1 MSNTLPGAQAS
12 GPRGSKERVGD
23 PRPEGVAA
31 PHAHP
36 GARASG
42 PRLHTAGETPAPQK
56 RGAEEVVIR
65 PAVVRD
71 VPAMAEL
78 INSFAASGQML
89 PRSQHSLYQN
99 IRDFVVVEPASGGDS
114 PPIIACGAL
123 HVVWGDIAEVRSLA
137 VAKEWGGRGVG
148 RRLVEALLEE
158 ARRLGLPRVFALTYQ
173 EAFFGRMGFEVVP
186 HDSLPHKIW
195 GDCLDCPKFPNC
207 DEIAMAIDL
216 EPIP

>member
-1 MSNTLPGAQAS
+1 VSNT
-12 GPRGSKERVGD
+12 
-23 PRPEGVAA
+23 
-31 PHAHP
+31 HP

-42 PRLHTAGETPAPQK
+42 PRLYAAGETPAPQK
-56 RGAEEVVIR
+56 KGAGEVVIR

-99 IRDFVVVEPASGGDS
+99 IRDFVVVEPAAQDKSAGHFLKCPALEEGGGPASSASS

-148 RRLVEALLEE
+148 RRLVAALLEE
-158 ARRLGLPRVFALTYQ
+158 ARRLGLPKVFALTYQ
-173 EAFFGRMGFEVVP
+173 EGFFGHMGFARVP

-216 EPIP
+216 E